1 MAGEPS
7 VNHCQELLSAFQGKP
22 LPPLS
27 FNIRPSCGFAFWM
40 EWNIFMFL
48 LFTLYILGSDA
59 IPFMTAS
66 HFLLYIPR
74 RMACHWHRD
83 LQAFSLQWQS
93 FRRVCWHLANTLEEE
108 NKSWHFIGSKRERKK
123 SLGGEAWRKGERK
136 ERERD
141 SVSLLLYVS
150 ALPAVTGTL
159 LKRGDLLGI
168 I

>member
-7 VNHCQELLSAFQGKP
+7 VNHCQELPSAFSGRP
-22 LPPLS
+22 HPPLS
-27 FNIRPSCGFAFWM
+27 FNIRPSCGFRFWM

-108 NKSWHFIGSKRERKK
+108 NKSWHFIGSKREREKEEF
-123 SLGGEAWRKGERK
+123 GGAGRKGERK
-136 ERERD
+136 ERKRD
-141 SVSLLLYVS
+141 SVSLLYIFQHCQLS
-150 ALPAVTGTL
+150 
-159 LKRGDLLGI
+159 RGPC
-168 I
+168 

>member
-1 MAGEPS
+1 M
-7 VNHCQELLSAFQGKP
+7 NCLLITVRSCSPQ
-22 LPPLS
+22 PPLS
-27 FNIRPSCGFAFWM
+27 FDMRPSCGFGSRM
-40 EWNIFMFL
+40 KWNIFMFL

-66 HFLLYIPR
+66 HFLLYVPR

-108 NKSWHFIGSKRERKK
+108 NKSWHFIGSEREKEREK
-123 SLGGEAWRKGERK
+123 SFLGGRGGWGKRK
-136 ERERD
+136 ERRFCF
-141 SVSLLLYVS
+141 STLYFS
-150 ALPAVTGTL
+150 ALPAVKGTL
-159 LKRGDLLGI
+159 LKRLDLLGI